1 MKVTKTAMPWLGC
14 VTAGLLWAGQAAAQ
28 PLDQGVP
35 SEGSELDLFKLDSLV
50 NAAVVTSS
58 GGEEEDRATAAA
70 TIYTITR
77 DEILQ
82 RGYTTVA
89 DALTSVPGLYVIDD
103 LVMPALSV
111 RGVSGGLYAGTRLCK
126 LMIDGNTVAF
136 RPEQS
141 AFLGLEFIPIDAIE
155 RIEVA
160 KGPLSAVYGANAF
173 LATINVITRRSQ
185 EGVIGA
191 LTANFTYLRSPGVSG
206 SALVSYASSR
216 GYVMA
221 AVGGGRLDRSG
232 LSVPQTL
239 PDTAAQGN
247 IDYGKATQ
255 GDISQPLSM
264 ALSAGLRSE
273 KLGELSLS
281 TGLQRLDSNGLFR
294 INSLLADGNRI
305 ALANIWSGL
314 RYEKKWTKAA
324 LNLSTSLNHGEPLRE
339 YELLL
344 AGNSNYSFKP
354 NYDYTSST
362 SSAEVS
368 YSPLGQ
374 KLSLRAGGEFEYARE
389 RVAYY
394 TQIFRR
400 QEGTNQPGDTV
411 DLIEGHDR
419 DRDYFGGAGYL
430 SVTSAPFTRR
440 LKGLRISGD
449 LRVDKIQFGPITYDP
464 QWSWRFAIAYRINP
478 RIVAKLVSGRS
489 FQMPSGTLLF
499 SEAGFGNRNNII
511 GAYEFN
517 STRPLLPQ
525 HIYNIELSLSAVIF
539 KHWALEASLFDQ
551 SLVDKVE
558 FVSVGGD
565 FVAKNRNPQSVIG
578 FELLSRVL
586 FGRFTAYGWLSG
598 VYSVAAFGAAAVSN
612 PLPAFPSLQGIVG
625 IDLDV
630 PEAKLHLN
638 AQARLVGPRGSS
650 PSNTLLNNDE
660 PYTLPAYGVLDVTLS
675 TQALHPFG
683 LTADTRLLLT
693 ARNLGPKRWAEP
705 GHAGFDLPAL
715 GPSLHL
721 ALKQS
726 F

>member
-1 MKVTKTAMPWLGC
+1 MPWLGA
-14 VTAGLLWAGQAAAQ
+14 VTVGWLFMGQAVAQ
-28 PLDQGVP
+28 PLDQAMP
-35 SEGSELDLFKLDSLV
+35 AEGSELDLFKLDSIV

-70 TIYTITR
+70 TIYTISR
-77 DEILQ
+77 EEILQ

-89 DALTSVPGLYVIDD
+89 DALATVPGLYVIDD
-103 LVMPALSV
+103 LVMPSLSV
-111 RGVSGGLYAGTRLCK
+111 RGINGGLYAGTRLVK

-141 AFLGLEFIPIDAIE
+141 AFIGLEFIPIDAIE

-173 LATINVITRRSQ
+173 LATINVITRRSS
-185 EGVIGA
+185 EGTIGA

-206 SALVSYASSR
+206 SALLSYGSRR

-221 AVGGGRLDRSG
+221 SIGGGRLDRSG
-232 LSVPQTL
+232 LTVPQTL
-239 PDTAAQGN
+239 PASAVGSG
-247 IDYGKATQ
+247 IDYGKATPN
-255 GDISQPLSM
+255 DISQPVSM
-264 ALSAGLRSE
+264 AMSAGIRGE
-273 KLGELSLS
+273 TMGELSLQA
-281 TGLQRLDSNGLFR
+281 GVQRLDSNGFFR

-305 ALANIWSGL
+305 ALANVWSGL
-314 RYEKKWTKAA
+314 RYEKKWSKAA

-339 YELLL
+339 YELFL
-344 AGNSNYSFKP
+344 AGNHNYSFKP

-362 SSAEVS
+362 SAVEVS
-368 YSPLGQ
+368 VSPLGQ
-374 KLSLRAGGEFEYARE
+374 KLSLRVGGEFEFARE
-389 RVAYY
+389 RIAYY

-400 QEGTNQPGDTV
+400 QEGSSQPGDTI

-419 DRDYFGGAGYL
+419 DRDYVGGAGFL
-430 SVTSAPFTRR
+430 SVTSAPFTKR
-440 LKGLRISGD
+440 LKGLRLSAD
-449 LRVDKIQFGPITYDP
+449 LRIDKIQFGPITYDP
-464 QWSWRFAIAYRINP
+464 QWSFRAAVAYRFTP
-478 RIVAKLVSGRS
+478 RISAKLVSGRA

-499 SEAGFGNRNNII
+499 SEAGFGNRNNIV
-511 GAYEFN
+511 GAFEFN
-517 STRPLLPQ
+517 SNRPLQPQ
-525 HIYNIELSLSAVIF
+525 HIYNVELSLSAVVL
-539 KHWALEASLFDQ
+539 KHWAIEASVFEQ

-565 FVAKNRNPQSVIG
+565 FVAKNRTPQSVVG

-598 VYSVAAFGAAAVSN
+598 VYSVPLLGATTGSN
-612 PLPAFPSLQGIVG
+612 PLPLFPSLQGILG

-630 PEAKLHLN
+630 PEAYLHLN

-650 PSNTLLNNDE
+650 PSNTLINNDE
-660 PYTLPAYGVLDVTLS
+660 PYTLPGYGVLDVTIS
-675 TQALHPFG
+675 TQALHPLG
-683 LTADTRLLLT
+683 PTADTRLLLT

-705 GHAGFDLPAL
+705 GHAGFDLPVI
-715 GPSLHL
+715 GPSLHF
-721 ALKQS
+721 AIKQS